1 MVSRS
6 NNSGTNP
13 SSEDGGGGGQ
23 SWMITFPLAA
33 RNAFNL
39 GVDGAA
45 LEGVGA
51 AGNLVE
57 TQLARAPEIQR
68 VSTSAGS
75 EVYGGFTLGFN
86 NGTTEELV
94 YNATAYEVRT
104 CARYSLIY
112 VRGMVA
118 HIGKI
123 SSPWLGASSFRGRS
137 FANCKSYN
145 MTQHML
151 AGC

>member
-1 MVSRS
+1 
-6 NNSGTNP
+6 
-13 SSEDGGGGGQ
+13 
-23 SWMITFPLAA
+23 MITFPLAA

-75 EVYGGFTLGFN
+75 EVYGTFTLAFN

-94 YNATAYEVRT
+94 YNATAEEVRSS
-104 CARYSLIY
+104 ARYSCRFD
-112 VRGMVA
+112 VCARNGWTRRGPTLFELVLHA
-118 HIGKI
+118 GRVDLARQTIG
-123 SSPWLGASSFRGRS
+123 
-137 FANCKSYN
+137 
-145 MTQHML
+145 TML
-151 AGC
+151 QLAET